1 MLTLVEK
8 YKRAKSERSGQM
20 PTPQP
25 NLAGTAHDAHDAHTI
40 CNDLTWLGDP
50 FQVAFGS
57 LSDTF
62 CHDAH
67 VRLN

>member
-1 MLTLVEK
+1 
-8 YKRAKSERSGQM
+8 M